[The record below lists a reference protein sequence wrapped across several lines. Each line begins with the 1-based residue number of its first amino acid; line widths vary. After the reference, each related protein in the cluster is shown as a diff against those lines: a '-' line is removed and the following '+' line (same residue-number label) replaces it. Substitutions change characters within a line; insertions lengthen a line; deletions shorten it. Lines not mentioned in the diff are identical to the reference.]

1 VTDLLVTSPPQPIR
15 PRQRLPFT
23 LYILTGL
30 LLVKAALI
38 VMVVA
43 GSTALEIL
51 RPVLGFSEEAKLLE
65 TVRET
70 TGAGAVLLF
79 FALLLV
85 VSVIGMLSR
94 RRIGWLLA
102 MVITGLFVAIDI
114 YSHLN
119 DAANYVWM
127 LLNIITVFYLN
138 QRDVR
143 EAVGAAVAEADDTVV
158 AG

>member
-1 VTDLLVTSPPQPIR
+1 MTVLPETAPPKPTR

-23 LYILTGL
+23 LYILAGL
-30 LLVKAALI
+30 LLIKALLI
-38 VMVVA
+38 TMVVA
-43 GSTALEIL
+43 GSSAVDVL
-51 RPVLGFSEEAKLLE
+51 RPVLGFSDATRLLE
-65 TVRET
+65 TVRDT

-102 MVITGLFVAIDI
+102 MVITGLFVALDI
-114 YSHLN
+114 YGHLN
-119 DAANYVWM
+119 DAANYIWM

-143 EAVGAAVAEADDTVV
+143 EVVGAAVVETDGTV
-158 AG
+158 AP